1 MKKILSTK
9 KAPAAIGTYSQGVV
23 LDNLIF
29 TSGQIGIDP
38 STGTIM
44 QGGIEAE
51 TKQVLENIESV
62 LIEGGVDRSNIVKL
76 TVYLK
81 DFADF
86 PVINNQ
92 FKEFF
97 IDCTYPARSTVEV
110 SKLPMDAMV
119 EIDCIAYGS

>member
-38 STGTIM
+38 SPGTIK

>member
-51 TKQVLENIESV
+51 TKQVLENIDSV
-62 LIEGGVDRSNIVKL
+62 LIECCVDRYYIVKL

>member
-38 STGTIM
+38 STGIIK

>member
-9 KAPAAIGTYSQGVV
+9 KAPAAIGTYSQCVA

-62 LIEGGVDRSNIVKL
+62 LIEGGVDRSSIVKL

-81 DFADF
+81 DFTDF

>member
-1 MKKILSTK
+1 MKKIFSTK
-9 KAPAAIGTYSQGVV
+9 KAPAALGTYSQGVV

-51 TKQVLENIESV
+51 TKQVLENIESI
-62 LIEGGVDRSNIVKL
+62 LIKGGVDRSNIVKL

>member
-38 STGTIM
+38 STGTIK

-51 TKQVLENIESV
+51 TRQVLENIESV

-86 PVINNQ
+86 PVINKQ

>member
-9 KAPAAIGTYSQGVV
+9 KAPAAIGTYSQGIV

-38 STGTIM
+38 STGTIK
-44 QGGIEAE
+44 QGGIKAE
-51 TKQVLENIESV
+51 TKQVLKNIESV
-62 LIEGGVDRSNIVKL
+62 LIEGGVDRSSIVKL

-81 DFADF
+81 DFTDF

-110 SKLPMDAMV
+110 SKLPMDALV
-119 EIDCIAYGS
+119 EIDCIAYGR

>member
-51 TKQVLENIESV
+51 TKQVLENIESI

>member
-76 TVYLK
+76 TVYQK

>member
-62 LIEGGVDRSNIVKL
+62 LMEGGVDRSNIVKL

>member
-38 STGTIM
+38 STGKIM

-81 DFADF
+81 IFADF

-97 IDCTYPARSTVEV
+97 INCTYPARSTVEV

>member
-9 KAPAAIGTYSQGVV
+9 KAPEAIGTYSQGVV

-38 STGTIM
+38 STGTIK

-51 TKQVLENIESV
+51 TKQVLKNIESV

-92 FKEFF
+92 FNKFF
-97 IDCTYPARSTVEV
+97 IDCTYPTRSTVEV
-110 SKLPMDAMV
+110 SKLPMDALV

>member
-44 QGGIEAE
+44 VVGLRQ
-51 TKQVLENIESV
+51 
-62 LIEGGVDRSNIVKL
+62 KL
-76 TVYLK
+76 SR
-81 DFADF
+81 F
-86 PVINNQ
+86 
-92 FKEFF
+92 
-97 IDCTYPARSTVEV
+97 
-110 SKLPMDAMV
+110 
-119 EIDCIAYGS
+119 

>member
-51 TKQVLENIESV
+51 TKQVLKNIESV
-62 LIEGGVDRSNIVKL
+62 LIEGGVDRSSIVKL

-81 DFADF
+81 DFTDF

-110 SKLPMDAMV
+110 SKLPMDALV

>member
-38 STGTIM
+38 STGTIK

-51 TKQVLENIESV
+51 TKQVLENMESV
-62 LIEGGVDRSNIVKL
+62 LIEGGVDRSNIIKL

-97 IDCTYPARSTVEV
+97 IDCIYPARSTVEV
-110 SKLPMDAMV
+110 SKLPMDALV

>member
-1 MKKILSTK
+1 MKKILLTK

-38 STGTIM
+38 STGTIK

>member
-92 FKEFF
+92 FRNFF
-97 IDCTYPARSTVEV
+97 YRLHISRKVH
-110 SKLPMDAMV
+110 
-119 EIDCIAYGS
+119 G